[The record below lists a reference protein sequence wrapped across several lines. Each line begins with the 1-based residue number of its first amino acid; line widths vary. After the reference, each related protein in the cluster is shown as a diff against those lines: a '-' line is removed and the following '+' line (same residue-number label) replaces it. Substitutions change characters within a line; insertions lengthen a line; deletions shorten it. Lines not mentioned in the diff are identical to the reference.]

1 MPRTTATTGFFL
13 AIVAALMLFATTPVV
28 ADNTGNKDKFK
39 LPAYAVEPKG
49 TMEFD
54 LGVKYARGEGVPESD
69 AKAAQLFTKAAK
81 QGHPKAQ
88 FRLGLIYATGEGV
101 PESHAKA
108 VHWYTK
114 AAKQGNALAQSNLA
128 MMYTHGRGVPKDDV
142 LAYAWINIAA
152 PQIGLHALLRKTSI
166 AKSMTPTQIAEAQ
179 KLLLELWEKYVVPF
193 QKE

>member
-54 LGVKYARGEGVPESD
+54 LGVKYAR
-69 AKAAQLFTKAAK
+69 
-81 QGHPKAQ
+81 
-88 FRLGLIYATGEGV
+88 GEGV

-179 KLLLELWEKYVVPF
+179 KLSLELWEKYVVPF
-193 QKE
+193 QNE